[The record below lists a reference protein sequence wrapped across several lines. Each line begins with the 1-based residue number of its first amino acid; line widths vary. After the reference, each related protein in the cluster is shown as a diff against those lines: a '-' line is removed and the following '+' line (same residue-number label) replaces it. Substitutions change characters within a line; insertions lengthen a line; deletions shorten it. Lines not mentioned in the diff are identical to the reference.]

1 MEPAILPKTIEVV
14 TDAGKEVVSLV
25 VNQVTGDNHP
35 EYQKAVISGTAEA
48 LKELAKS
55 DISTATRIYE
65 KIKVKREQR
74 EFFNLSKILHKIAT
88 LVRTKPKEVVS
99 DDNDFFWNTIEY
111 AKSISNEEMQELIAK
126 IIAGEY
132 NAPGTYSMNT
142 LQALKMLG
150 KNELELFEKVCC
162 LIINDKQLPKILF
175 SLPYANE
182 DFIQELGVDFNS
194 LQLLQSFGLFFPNST
209 ESIMDNPQ
217 NAKVKIRYFSESILF
232 EANITDDLNSLKFKI
247 NPCFILSPAGEQ
259 LLKHLNPKPNKKY
272 FDWLKKNYQ
281 IPNYKIIE

>member
-1 MEPAILPKTIEVV
+1 MDPAILPKTIEVV

-99 DDNDFFWNTIEY
+99 DDNDFFWNTIEH
-111 AKSISNEEMQELIAK
+111 AKSVSNEEMQELIAK

-132 NAPGTYSMNT
+132 NAPGTYSMST
-142 LQALKMLG
+142 LQTLKMLG
-150 KNELELFEKVCC
+150 KNEIELFEKMCSL
-162 LIINDKQLPKILF
+162 LINGDQIPQNLF
-175 SLPYANE
+175 SLPENAKGFMN
-182 DFIQELGVDFNS
+182 ELGVDFGS
-194 LQLLQSFGLFFPNST
+194 LQLLQSLSLFLPNDMTKSIENPEKKNFETIYFDKAILFSPITPENSNILKISIPGFFGL
-209 ESIMDNPQ
+209 
-217 NAKVKIRYFSESILF
+217 
-232 EANITDDLNSLKFKI
+232 
-247 NPCFILSPAGEQ
+247 SPSGKQ
-259 LLKHLNPKPNKKY
+259 LLKHLNPKPNEKY